1 MQRQPRSTKLPQVFD
16 ANTTGVDFD
25 PTRLNGLLVIIE
37 FKSLLPSERLHLFRL
52 RGRLDRSPSRIN
64 GLLDTQSSGFVKLAE
79 PRNDALP
86 RPRGRPI

>member
-25 PTRLNGLLVIIE
+25 PASLNGRLIIIE
-37 FKSLLPSERLHLFRL
+37 FKSQLPSKRLHWFRL
-52 RGRLDRSPSRIN
+52 RGRLDRFPGRIN
-64 GLLDTQSSGFVKLAE
+64 RLLDTQSSGFIKLAQ
-79 PRNDALP
+79 PRNNALP